1 MPPLGT
7 ATTRT
12 YARQLGDLPLVGAH
26 LPRHWV
32 TSLAKRS
39 LTPRNSVRSCDV
51 DGGCGTW
58 RDGGVRQLAVTA
70 DDFGV
75 SGRVNAA
82 VVRAAQEGILTGT
95 SWMAGGGA
103 ADEALARAHDVPQLA
118 LGIHLTFVLGRAVL
132 PPRLVSELADDDGRF
147 PASPVRQGV
156 RLAASRTSRDQ
167 LRAELRAQIERCLA
181 ADHTPRHL
189 DAHLDFHVHPAVFPI
204 VAALAREYRVPA
216 VRIPRDPLGPA
227 LAFDRRHA
235 PRKLVEAAI
244 FAILCRR
251 AVRIAHDHGLRVA
264 DRVYGHHQTGAVDER
279 YVLHVIRD
287 LPAGVSELYCHPG
300 AYPGATEDDPEL
312 SALLSRDVRGACER
326 GGVELRHYA

>member
-1 MPPLGT
+1 MAPLGT

-12 YARQLGDLPLVGAH
+12 CARQLGDLRLVGAH

-39 LTPRNSVRSCDV
+39 LTRRNSVRSRDV

-103 ADEALARAHDVPQLA
+103 ADEGLARAHDVPQLA

-279 YVLHVIRD
+279 YVLSVIRD